1 MKKADTMINQEFNS
15 ILELMQV
22 FPDEQSCI
30 NHLEDLRWNG
40 YVTSPFDS
48 SSKVYRCKNNRYRC
62 ANSGKYFN
70 VKQVHFFDN
79 TKILLENGF

>member
-1 MKKADTMINQEFNS
+1 MINQEFNS

-48 SSKVYRCKNNRYRC
+48 SSKVYRCKTI
-62 ANSGKYFN
+62 GI
-70 VKQVHFFDN
+70 VVQIV
-79 TKILLENGF
+79 ENISM